1 MRSETSFPARLEN
14 LARARAF
21 VARACRE
28 AGAAPSAATDLQL
41 AVDEACNNVIEH
53 GYDGRADG
61 SIALVFE
68 ADAESVRVTI
78 VDHGRAFAPE
88 SIAPADTTSDWRE
101 RPIGGLGWHLIRRS
115 VDDVHYRPDPSRGNR
130 LTLVKRLAARRS

>member
-1 MRSETSFPARLEN
+1 MRSEISFSARVEN
-14 LARARAF
+14 LALARVF
-21 VARACRE
+21 VERVGRE
-28 AGAAPSAATDLQL
+28 AGADRSAVVALQL

-53 GYDGRADG
+53 GYAGRTDGVLA
-61 SIALVFE
+61 IECE

-78 VDHGRAFAPE
+78 VDHGRAFSPE

-115 VDDVHYRPDPSRGNR
+115 VDDVDYRPDPSRGNR
-130 LTLVKRLAARRS
+130 LTLVKRLARRS